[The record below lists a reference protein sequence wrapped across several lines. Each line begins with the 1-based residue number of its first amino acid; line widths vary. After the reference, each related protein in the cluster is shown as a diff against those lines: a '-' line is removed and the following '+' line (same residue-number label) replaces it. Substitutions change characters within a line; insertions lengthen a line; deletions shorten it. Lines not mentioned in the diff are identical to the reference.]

1 MTKTLLLAFLI
12 IPFLVVGS
20 VSAQGVSVNQEGDV
34 IYLGTTTTTTTTTI
48 ASPTPAPTPTSTPNT
63 GSINL
68 NPGGTNIPVGDT
80 YFYLPQG
87 FFPDFRTMV
96 TSLLQIA
103 LIASVIMVLF
113 QLVTAGLNWITSG
126 GDKAK
131 TDSARSKIVAAVI
144 GLVLVVA
151 SWAIFLFILQLIGIA
166 PSSVIPFSS

>member
-48 ASPTPAPTPTSTPNT
+48 ASPTPTPTPTQNT

-68 NPGGTNIPVGDT
+68 NPSGTNVPVGDS

-87 FFPDFRTMV
+87 FFPDFNTMV

-103 LIASVIMVLF
+103 LIASVIIVLF

-166 PSSVIPFSS
+166 PGSVIPFSS

>member
-1 MTKTLLLAFLI
+1 MTKALLLAFLI

-20 VSAQGVSVNQEGDV
+20 TSAQGVSVNQQGDV
-34 IYLGTTTTTTTTTI
+34 IYLGTTTTTTTTVIT
-48 ASPTPAPTPTSTPNT
+48 SPTPASSPSPNT
-63 GSINL
+63 SSINL
-68 NPGGTNIPVGDT
+68 NPGGTNVPVGDS

-87 FFPDFRTMV
+87 FFPDFRTMI

-103 LIASVIMVLF
+103 LIASVIIVLF

-131 TDSARSKIVAAVI
+131 TDSARSKIVAAII

-151 SWAIFLFILQLIGIA
+151 SWAIFLFILQLIGLA
-166 PSSVIPFSS
+166 PGSVIPFSS